1 VVIECNSQ
9 HCFSCSFSIPS
20 STTPRHFHR
29 YFFGLHELKEFR
41 NQTFQEMEIGGNA
54 AVTYPAGYEEE
65 EDEDLSGALP
75 QQEPEPAA
83 QIDEL
88 PPSAAAAPASAETTN
103 ASAGP
108 DIDQAPPSNGHDEA
122 LMETDAAPSGQDEP
136 EGSSTI
142 DPPPSTEASA
152 EEEPAPVEPPL
163 EEEEPAPVEAPPVV
177 RSHRWEA
184 EHVKR
189 IETDIAANLY
199 NTDAWLALINEA
211 NRHSSDMSFL
221 REAYE
226 RFLKIFPTAVRF
238 STRYTN
244 K

>member
-1 VVIECNSQ
+1 
-9 HCFSCSFSIPS
+9 
-20 STTPRHFHR
+20 
-29 YFFGLHELKEFR
+29 
-41 NQTFQEMEIGGNA
+41 MEIGGNA

-142 DPPPSTEASA
+142 DPSPSTEASA

-163 EEEEPAPVEAPPVV
+163 EEEPAPVEAPPVV

-189 IETDIAANLY
+189 IETDIATNLY

-238 STRYTN
+238 SARYTN